1 MFHHTEKSQITNY
14 DRMSDVGR
22 TICHDHVMMGLE
34 NTHTFWKFKNRFPEV
49 DLTHSTSDI
58 KL

>member
-22 TICHDHVMMGLE
+22 TICHNHVMMGLE

-49 DLTHSTSDI
+49 E
-58 KL
+58 